1 MAQDT
6 NICGWSVSFVLVWA
20 CEESPLQRIIRFV
33 FRYAYCPPH
42 TVYVPTAFFFTRSVP
57 NGSFMYNY
65 IQLKSAPV
73 FAILC
78 SKESTLISYPVHM
91 RPKKCDVS
99 SMVASSFPPLL
110 LGENEE
116 FYCGG
121 APENDSVFL
130 FFGNRLR
137 LRWWPGM
144 RFITLCGRRT
154 GPSVH
159 IRFRNSIG
167 QLNACEI
174 W

>member
-1 MAQDT
+1 MKKVLCSAS
-6 NICGWSVSFVLVWA
+6 SVS
-20 CEESPLQRIIRFV
+20 SSGM
-33 FRYAYCPPH
+33 H
-42 TVYVPTAFFFTRSVP
+42 TVLLIPFMYQQPFFFTRSVP

-174 W
+174 